1 MLGDCIYANPTNIK
15 QKLVRM
21 LHTNTL
27 EKVKDEIIISM
38 TTDAGYALVFLCTIA
53 FGKGVNCKDV
63 NAVIRLGPSKML
75 LDPMFKKLEDE
86 DRMVDEVIVLS
97 TTRAKC

>member
-1 MLGDCIYANPTNIK
+1 MLGDCIYANPTNIR
-15 QKLVRM
+15 QKLVKM

-27 EKVKDEIIISM
+27 EKVKDKIIISM
-38 TTDAGYALVFLCTIA
+38 TTDGGYARVFLCTTP

-75 LDPMFKKLEDE
+75 LDPMFKKMEDV
-86 DRMVDEVIVLS
+86 DRMVGKRMLLS
-97 TTRAKC
+97 TTWAKC